1 MIKKD
6 RAVFYARVST
16 EEEAQL
22 KALPKQI
29 EENREEI
36 NKRGWILV
44 DEYIDEG
51 KSGTKVKGRDEYQR
65 LLDDMEL
72 DKFDIVVVKDQERL
86 QRNTKDWYIFVDKL
100 VVNHLELFF
109 YLENKF
115 YTPDDALITGIKAIM
130 AEEYSRNLSKKLHNY
145 NDRRVQ
151 KAKEGQMVKLQ
162 GSGNAF
168 GWDKKDGVYVIN
180 PEQFQIRRRMCELI
194 LQGKGSTEVAKILN
208 NEGYRNSVGKEWKA
222 TDIPKYVY
230 DERNIGVAII
240 NKERND
246 FATKSVIK
254 NPPEEWVRVEGA
266 YPPVVTMEEWERLC
280 EIRKA
285 RTTNGNK
292 GLKVGKSIFSG
303 KCFCGECGAK
313 MWRTQQSG
321 NKQEY
326 WVCSTKRQYG
336 SKVRKKTTASGKVGE
351 VNLNGCDN
359 KAISRKHLNEI
370 MEAVAERLEANPE
383 VIKADMIKWLTG
395 LKNSILEANSH
406 YTEADLKKEQSRKDK
421 LLDSLLDGVIS
432 KEDYSRKAESIEEKI
447 AQIKSDLKAEGSK
460 LEDIAEIDKVLDNI
474 DEEIAK
480 YLDDSNKLKVDFVLE
495 HFERVEVYP
504 DKAIVKLPIF
514 NREVIVEK
522 VQYVSGEKWHK
533 IHTATLIPLGDV
545 TRYNRKIN
553 LFVEL
558 VA

>member
-1 MIKKD
+1 MEKKK

-36 NKRGWILV
+36 AKRGWELV
-44 DEYIDEG
+44 GEYIDEG
-51 KSGTKVKGRDEYQR
+51 KSGTKIKGRDEYQR

-72 DKFDIVVVKDQERL
+72 DKFDIVVVKDQDRL
-86 QRNTKDWYIFVDKL
+86 QRNTKDWYIFVDRL

-109 YLENKF
+109 YLDNKF

-151 KAKEGQMVKLQ
+151 KAKEGKPIKMQ

-208 NEGYRNSVGKEWKA
+208 NEGYRNSVGKEWKT

-230 DERNIGVAII
+230 DERNVGVAII

-254 NPPEEWVRVEGA
+254 NPPEEWVRIEGA
-266 YPPVVTMEEWERLC
+266 YPPVVTPEEWERLC
-280 EIRKA
+280 EIRKQ

-303 KCFCGECGAK
+303 KCFCGICGAK
-313 MWRTQQSG
+313 MWRTQQSRS
-321 NKQEY
+321 KQEY
-326 WVCSTKRQYG
+326 WVCSTKRKYG
-336 SKVRKKTTASGKVGE
+336 SKVRKKTTASGEVGE
-351 VNLNGCDN
+351 VNPNGCDN
-359 KAISRKHLNEI
+359 KAISRKYLMEI
-370 MEAVAERLEANPE
+370 MEAVAERLEANPD

-395 LKNSILEANSH
+395 LKQSILEANSH
-406 YTEADLKKEQSRKDK
+406 YTEADLEKEQIRKDK
-421 LLDSLLDGVIS
+421 LLDSLLDGIIS
-432 KEDYSRKAESIEEKI
+432 KEDYSRKAELIEEKI
-447 AQIKSDLKAEGSK
+447 AQIKSDLKAEGNK
-460 LEDIAEIDKVLDNI
+460 LEDIAEIDRVLDNI
-474 DEEIAK
+474 DEEISK
-480 YLDDSNKLKVDFVLE
+480 YLDDNNKLKVDFVLE
-495 HFERVEVYP
+495 HFDRIEVYP
-504 DKAIVKLPIF
+504 EKAIVKLSVF
-514 NREVIVEK
+514 DREVIVEK
-522 VQYVSGEKWHK
+522 VQYVSGEERFRQ
-533 IHTATLIPLGDV
+533 DNS
-545 TRYNRKIN
+545 Y
-553 LFVEL
+553 
-558 VA
+558 